1 MSESTSYPD
10 DAEMRNGGN
19 GNQSQTIIPVE
30 GHVSDPTEFVTQATR
45 VDVPEDAVAT
55 PGTRI
60 FIQAPQYHWHSS
72 GAEGIDGEARE
83 RLVALEALVYRFG
96 QQTETREA
104 ELTNR
109 LETESAVRAI
119 GASDNE
125 EFRIN

>member
-1 MSESTSYPD
+1 MQSEIVSEFFSVANRASSVMSQSQSYPD

-19 GNQSQTIIPVE
+19 GNQSQTIIPVQ
-30 GHVSDPTEFVTQATR
+30 GSISDPTEHEIVAQATR

-55 PGTRI
+55 PGSRI

-96 QQTETREA
+96 R
-104 ELTNR
+104 
-109 LETESAVRAI
+109 
-119 GASDNE
+119 
-125 EFRIN
+125 